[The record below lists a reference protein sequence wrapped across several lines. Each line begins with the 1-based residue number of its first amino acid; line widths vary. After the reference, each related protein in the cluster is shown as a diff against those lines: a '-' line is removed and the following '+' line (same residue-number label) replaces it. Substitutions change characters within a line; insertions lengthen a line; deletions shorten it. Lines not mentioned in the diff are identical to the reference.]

1 MEFIHEADWKLQAI
15 KVTEHLSQDLFKVL
29 SNFRK
34 LNGKTSTPSLSLI
47 CFIKTVNVHKCESTL
62 RSASFISRLTTRSTW
77 GRSRPNFPFD
87 ESVLQERRSL
97 LIGRN
102 HWTDPRPMK
111 QKRREKWRIKLLYVH
126 RKRKMWDAE
135 TWLVKHTFHSCA
147 VYPSHANKTANSS
160 KVWGVVCWYFVFNS
174 KGPLLLNIKTNF
186 PLWLFSPWNQT

>member
-1 MEFIHEADWKLQAI
+1 MDFIREEDWKLQAI

-34 LNGKTSTPSLSLI
+34 LNGKTSAPSLSLI
-47 CFIKTVNVHKCESTL
+47 CFIKTVNVDKCESTL
-62 RSASFISRLTTRSTW
+62 RSASFVSRLTTRSTW

-102 HWTDPRPMK
+102 RWADPRPMK
-111 QKRREKWRIKLLYVH
+111 QPVEEKMKDKNTVCSQE
-126 RKRKMWDAE
+126 KEMWDAE
-135 TWLVKHTFHSCA
+135 TWLVKYTFHRCA

-160 KVWGVVCWYFVFNS
+160 MVGVVGGGGVVGILCLIQRAHCWAEVKY
-174 KGPLLLNIKTNF
+174 
-186 PLWLFSPWNQT
+186 